1 MPRRRR
7 KSAAVKAVELSIA
20 VPQVIAHR
28 TARMLSAG
36 ANPSVRDQLEFQRM
50 STEKV
55 FAFWESVGAMTMA
68 AWLTPFS
75 AAKILAKGMD
85 PIHRR
90 ATANARRLR
99 RTKRR

>member
-1 MPRRRR
+1 LRRRR
-7 KSAAVKAVELSIA
+7 KSTAVKAVELSIA

-28 TARMLSAG
+28 TARMLAAG
-36 ANPSVRDQLEFQRM
+36 ASPSARDQLEFQRM

-55 FAFWESVGAMTMA
+55 FALWESMTAMYMQ
-68 AWLTPFS
+68 AWLTPFT
-75 AAKILAKGMD
+75 AAKIMAKGMD

-99 RTKRR
+99 RRKRR

>member
-1 MPRRRR
+1 
-7 KSAAVKAVELSIA
+7 
-20 VPQVIAHR
+20 
-28 TARMLSAG
+28 
-36 ANPSVRDQLEFQRM
+36 M
-50 STEKV
+50 S
-55 FAFWESVGAMTMA
+55 AMTMA

-99 RTKRR
+99 RRKRL